1 MENTKRPQGM
11 KAFGVIWIGQVIS
24 LLGTA
29 MTEFGLTLWIYDQ
42 TGKATP
48 VAMMMF
54 FYLAPQV
61 ALSPF
66 IGVLVDRANRRLM
79 MAISD
84 AAAAVVSAIT
94 LVLLLLGQLEIWQIY
109 VGSFLIGA
117 FSGFQWPAFSASLS
131 VMLPKKHYARA
142 NSMLSV
148 AQGASQVLA
157 PVTAGALIIHIG
169 LRGILMIDLIAAAF
183 AVGTLFFVQIPQ
195 PSKSQIEAASESNI
209 WKEFT
214 FGFRYIFKRPS
225 LLGLQSVYLVGNFFA
240 SMGFAVIAPLIL
252 GRTGNDQQLYA
263 QVQSISAIGGVVGG
277 IAMSVWGGP
286 KRRAYGVLIGW
297 MLTQLTGQF
306 VLGIGRSWPIWALGG
321 FMWTFF
327 GPFIDGSNQSI
338 WQSKVKPE
346 LQGRVFSARMFIAWL
361 VMPLAQL
368 IAGPLVD
375 GVLEPG
381 MAVGGELVPLFG
393 WLVGSGPGAGTGL
406 LFVIAGIG
414 GASAGLVGLLTPK
427 VRLVEDILPDHE
439 SVT

>member
-29 MTEFGLTLWIYDQ
+29 MTHFGLTLWIYDQ

-54 FYLAPQV
+54 FFVAPQV
-61 ALSPF
+61 VLSPF

-79 MAISD
+79 MVISD
-84 AAAAVVSAIT
+84 AAAAVVSTIT
-94 LVLLLLGQLEIWQIY
+94 LILLLLGQLEIWQIY
-109 VGSFLIGA
+109 VGAFFIGA
-117 FSGFQWPAFSASLS
+117 FNGFQWPAFSASLS

-157 PVTAGALIIHIG
+157 PVTAGALIVHIG
-169 LRGILMIDLIAAAF
+169 LRGILMIDLVAAAF
-183 AVGTLFFVQIPQ
+183 AVGTLLFVLIPQ
-195 PSKSQIEAASESNI
+195 PSKSQIEAASEGNM

-240 SMGFAVIAPLIL
+240 AMAFAVIAPLIL
-252 GRTGNDQQLYA
+252 GRTDNNQQLFG

-277 IAMSVWGGP
+277 IVMSIWGGP
-286 KRRAYGVLIGW
+286 KRRVHGVLGGW
-297 MLTQLTGQF
+297 ILTQLLGQ
-306 VLGIGRSWPIWALGG
+306 VVIGVGRTAPVWAVGG
-321 FMWTFF
+321 FMWAFF
-327 GPFIDGSNQSI
+327 GPFIDGSNQAI

-361 VMPLAQL
+361 VMPLSQL

-375 GVLEPG
+375 NVLEPG
-381 MAVGGELVPLFG
+381 LAVGGPLVPLFG
-393 WLVGSGPGAGTGL
+393 WLVGCGPGAGTGL
-406 LFVIAGIG
+406 LFVVSGLG
-414 GASAGLVGLLTPK
+414 GALAGLSGYLSRNT
-427 VRLVEDILPDHE
+427 RLVEDLLPDHE
-439 SVT
+439 GVT

>member
-1 MENTKRPQGM
+1 M